1 MKTIEKNDVVQV
13 HYTGTL
19 ADGEVFDSS
28 REREPL
34 QVKMGQGQLISG
46 FEDALMGMAVN
57 EKKTFTLEPEQAYG
71 QRDESA
77 VRAYPRAQIPAEID
91 LQIGQILALSN
102 SQGQQIPAKVTEM
115 DENNVTLDL
124 NHPLAGQSLTFDIE
138 VMGIGA

>member
-1 MKTIEKNDVVQV
+1 MKTIVKDDVVQV

-34 QVKMGQGQLISG
+34 EITMGQGQLISG
-46 FEDALMGMAVN
+46 FEEALMGMAVN

-77 VRAYPRAQIPAEID
+77 VRDYPRAQIPPEID

-102 SQGQQIPAKVTEM
+102 AQGQQIPAKVTEM
-115 DENNVTLDL
+115 DEENVTLDL

-138 VMGIGA
+138 VVGITA